1 MNKPTI
7 CAPKGEGCTRQNFA
21 RVFMLAA
28 FLMVAAVS
36 LNCNFDNCDIAA
48 GMTRPAIG
56 SALVI
61 R

>member
-7 CAPKGEGCTRQNFA
+7 CAPKDVGCTRQNFS

-36 LNCNFDNCDIAA
+36 LNCNFDNCDLAA
-48 GMTRPAIG
+48 GMKPPAIS